1 MATIWRVLTRKK
13 VLDEGSVEE
22 TRLSRVL
29 STYDLTALGVGS
41 TLGVGVY
48 VLAGHVAK
56 DTAGPSVVLSFL
68 IAAVA
73 SLFAGLCY
81 AEFGAR
87 VPKAGSAY
95 VYSYVCV
102 GEFVAF
108 VIGWNLI
115 LEYVIGSA
123 SVARGLSLYLDTLIN
138 NTMQN
143 AFIEVAPIDIPYLS
157 KYFDFFACSI
167 SIILAVALAMGIKES
182 SFVNNII
189 TILNILVILF
199 VIIAGSTEADIA
211 NWEVDP
217 NKVINGTHVG
227 KGGFFPFGVE
237 GMIKGAATC
246 FYGFV
251 GFDCIATT
259 GEEVRNPKR
268 AIPISIML
276 SLFII
281 FLSYFGIST
290 VVTLMLPYYE
300 QNPDAPIPYAFEAVN
315 WNAAKW
321 IVSIGAIFGLCASLF
336 GAMFPLPRVIYA
348 MAEDSLVFRFLGH
361 VHPRFQT
368 PLVGTLLAGILTG
381 LMAALFELK
390 QLVNMM
396 SIGTLLAYTIVA
408 ASVLLLRYSEDK
420 TIPAVH
426 ESVETSDLLTYEDSD
441 GIMGQIFNCGRRS
454 QPTRLSEKIAAI
466 DLSVYCVMC
475 IFIGL
480 CAIYL
485 KEPIAN
491 GEVWAISLTSLA
503 VFLAV
508 IVIMSLVTQPTSRKE
523 LSFKVPAVPL
533 IPALSILTNI
543 YLMLMLDSHT
553 WIRFA
558 VWMAVGFSM
567 YGFYGLPN
575 SIRGLRNYDRLE

>member
-199 VIIAGSTEADIA
+199 VIIAGSTEVSFTQKLLFPADIA

-300 QNPDAPIPYAFEAVN
+300 Q
-315 WNAAKW
+315 
-321 IVSIGAIFGLCASLF
+321 
-336 GAMFPLPRVIYA
+336 
-348 MAEDSLVFRFLGH
+348 
-361 VHPRFQT
+361 
-368 PLVGTLLAGILTG
+368 VGEIL
-381 LMAALFELK
+381 
-390 QLVNMM
+390 
-396 SIGTLLAYTIVA
+396 
-408 ASVLLLRYSEDK
+408 
-420 TIPAVH
+420 
-426 ESVETSDLLTYEDSD
+426 
-441 GIMGQIFNCGRRS
+441 
-454 QPTRLSEKIAAI
+454 
-466 DLSVYCVMC
+466 
-475 IFIGL
+475 
-480 CAIYL
+480 
-485 KEPIAN
+485 
-491 GEVWAISLTSLA
+491 
-503 VFLAV
+503 
-508 IVIMSLVTQPTSRKE
+508 
-523 LSFKVPAVPL
+523 
-533 IPALSILTNI
+533 
-543 YLMLMLDSHT
+543 
-553 WIRFA
+553 
-558 VWMAVGFSM
+558 
-567 YGFYGLPN
+567 
-575 SIRGLRNYDRLE
+575 